1 MAEKII
7 VLNITTA
14 AAVGALE
21 QIAGYAWLLSKW
33 RGGQEFWSSD
43 AVAQELQK
51 VGFAGINPE
60 GVTRWFKRLPNTQDF
75 GGYGYHATSEDLIK
89 YFATRKLNSI
99 AGDTAKA
106 S

>member
-7 VLNITTA
+7 PLEISTDD
-14 AAVGALE
+14 AVHALE

-33 RGGQEFWSSD
+33 RGGQEFWASD

-51 VGFAGINPE
+51 VGFTGINPE
-60 GVTRWFKRLPNTQDF
+60 GVTRWFKRLPHTQDF

-89 YFATRKLNSI
+89 YFATRRLNSI
-99 AGDTAKA
+99 SNDTAQA